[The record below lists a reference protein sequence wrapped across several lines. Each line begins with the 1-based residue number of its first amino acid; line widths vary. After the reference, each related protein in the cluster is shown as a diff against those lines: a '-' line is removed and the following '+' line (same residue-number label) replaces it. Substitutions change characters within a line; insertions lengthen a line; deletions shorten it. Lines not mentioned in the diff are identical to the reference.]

1 MKLRPTQRLTDKNY
15 ISQLWQWQ
23 CSYLTICT
31 CMFTFRFSFV
41 SYLQNHD
48 PLTNI
53 ETQIMMKVTSVCL
66 QLLCK
71 HSWLGSKKYLRVT
84 PGGSS
89 WLIHYT
95 VDGRYRGWIQSA
107 SAGGVSPADPSS
119 GKSDRLGWN
128 GWRYWDGGWKNGDI
142 TVDCVYKA

>member
-53 ETQIMMKVTSVCL
+53 ETQVMMKVTSVCL
-66 QLLCK
+66 QLLCN
-71 HSWLGSKKYLRVT
+71 GYRRYLRVRWSEWGIT
-84 PGGSS
+84 D
-89 WLIHYT
+89 T
-95 VDGRYRGWIQSA
+95 VKGTGGWICSA
-107 SAGGVSPADPSS
+107 AAGGVNPADPSS

-128 GWRYWDGGWKNGDI
+128 GWQFWDGSNGWKNGDI
-142 TVDCVYKA
+142 TVKCVYKT